1 MTSKVENFFF
11 QKKNDFFTEKNA
23 MHIEKA
29 LTLFPYRGPIQ
40 KKKKCIGH
48 TLQNGTNDELGL

>member
-11 QKKNDFFTEKNA
+11 KKKNDFFAEKNA

-29 LTLFPYRGPIQ
+29 LTLFPYRGPI
-40 KKKKCIGH
+40 KKTCIGH